1 MNEQEN
7 LEKAID
13 YISLAETL
21 KWPLVIIIGILIF
34 RKPLVD
40 LINRVTKVGYGNKS
54 LEAKQQAT
62 ATEKKT
68 EEISHIDRIV
78 GLFRPETI
86 DSFKEAIATETEVEK
101 LKTAEEKIDRLT
113 NYSCVL
119 YIMRHYDTVYNDIFG
134 SQIRILEHVN
144 SHAGQT
150 RESIKFFYDNA
161 KKNNPKFYE
170 NYGYEQYLNFLFNYT
185 LLREDDNILNITI
198 LGVDFLKYL
207 TESNKDVNKWN

>member
-1 MNEQEN
+1 MDEQEN
-7 LEKAID
+7 LEHTFD
-13 YISLAETL
+13 YINLLDTL
-21 KWPLVIIIGILIF
+21 KWPIILLIVILIF
-34 RKPLVD
+34 RKPLIN

-68 EEISHIDRIV
+68 EEVSSIDLAV
-78 GLFRPETI
+78 GFFRTDTI
-86 DSFKEAIATETEVEK
+86 DMFKEAIANESKVET
-101 LKTAEEKIDRLT
+101 LNTPEEKIDRLT
-113 NYSCVL
+113 NYGCLL
-119 YIMRHYDTVYNDIFG
+119 YIMRHFDIIYNDIFG

-144 SHAGQT
+144 SHSGQSK
-150 RESIKFFYDNA
+150 ESVKFFYDNA

-170 NYGYEQYLNFLFNYT
+170 NYSYEEYLNFLFNYT
-185 LLREDDNILNITI
+185 LLREDNNILNITF